1 MTFGVHRREFLK
13 ASVGGLVGATL
24 APVAFAKSSPLSVA
38 RLTDRMIMISGA
50 GANVLAAREP
60 DGDGVV
66 MVDGGLAENSRALI
80 KLVYK
85 TLGSRD
91 IGVLFNTHW
100 HHEHT
105 GSNLA
110 LGKAGAKIVAHEN
123 TRLWLTTDIKRP
135 WETVKFEAYP
145 KIAQPNQTFYANGSM
160 PFGDEEIQYG
170 YMLQAHTDGD
180 IFVFFPKENVL
191 VAGGVVSNDG
201 WPLVD
206 WWTGG
211 WINGLVDGLDLLI
224 RVTNDE
230 TRVIPANGPI
240 LSRADL
246 KAQHEMYRTVAGR
259 LIGMLNKGFGPDEAV
274 AAAPTKEYDAKWG
287 DPKQFVTRAFES
299 LWGHMSPDA

>member
-1 MTFGVHRREFLK
+1 MALSVHRREFLK

-24 APVAFAKSSPLSVA
+24 APNAFAKSAPLAVTK
-38 RLTDRMIMISGA
+38 LTDRMIMISGA

-60 DGDGVV
+60 KGEGVV
-66 MVDGGLAENSRALI
+66 MVDGGLAENSRELL
-80 KLVYK
+80 KLVHK

-110 LGKAGAKIVAHEN
+110 LGKAGAKIVAQEN
-123 TRLWLTTDIKRP
+123 TRLWLTTDITRP
-135 WETVKFEAYP
+135 WEKVTFKAYP
-145 KIAQPNQTFYANGSM
+145 KIAQPNQTFYSSGTM
-160 PFGDEEIQYG
+160 PFGDQEIEYG
-170 YMLQAHTDGD
+170 YLLQAHTDGD
-180 IFVFFPKENVL
+180 IYVFFPKENVL
-191 VAGGVVSNDG
+191 IAGGVVSNDG

-211 WINGLVDGLDLLI
+211 WINGLADGLDLLV
-224 RVTNDE
+224 RVSNDE

-246 KAQHEMYRTVAGR
+246 KEQHDMYRTIGGR
-259 LIGMLNKGFGPDEAV
+259 LTGMLNKGFGPDEAV
-274 AAAPTKEYDAKWG
+274 AATPTKEYDAKWG